1 MLRTERSAFPQFP
14 IKRPGA
20 STVATG
26 SEDDDSDADGSA
38 LGDSDSVA
46 DIVGAGAAESSLSFP
61 PERTRAARSTIATST
76 ANTTFGEVPCFGLAD
91 GFSAERAA
99 AAVVRLAAGVVDT
112 FTRSREPDVGTGG
125 TTNFD
130 EEDER
135 LADFLTARFAV
146 FLAALFLTVRLAV
159 DFLAVDFFV
168 TFLAALFL
176 TVRLAVDFL
185 AALFLTVRFAV
196 DFLATFL
203 AADFFLTA
211 TLTPWIALC
220 VNRRTRTGISLA

>member
-1 MLRTERSAFPQFP
+1 M
-14 IKRPGA
+14 KRPGA

-91 GFSAERAA
+91 GFSVERAA

-130 EEDER
+130 VEVER
-135 LADFLTARFAV
+135 LADFFTARFAV

-159 DFLAVDFFV
+159 DFLAVDFFA

-176 TVRLAVDFL
+176 TVRFAADFLTARFAVFL

-196 DFLATFL
+196 DFF

>member
-1 MLRTERSAFPQFP
+1 M
-14 IKRPGA
+14 KRPGA

-61 PERTRAARSTIATST
+61 PERTRAARSTMATST

-91 GFSAERAA
+91 GFSVERAA

-130 EEDER
+130 VEVER
-135 LADFLTARFAV
+135 LADFFTARFAV

-159 DFLAVDFFV
+159 DFLAVDFLA

-176 TVRLAVDFL
+176 TVRL
-185 AALFLTVRFAV
+185 AV